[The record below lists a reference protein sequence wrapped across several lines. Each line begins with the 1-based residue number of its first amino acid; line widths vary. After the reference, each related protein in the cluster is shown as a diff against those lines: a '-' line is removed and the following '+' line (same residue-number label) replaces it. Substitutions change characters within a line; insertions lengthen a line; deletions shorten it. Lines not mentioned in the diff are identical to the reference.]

1 MKLSPFL
8 MTETEKDRIKFLHN
22 GILSENNPTSLIETF
37 QPTHMQKV
45 CMECLTDAIPSS
57 AKDMTDKILKSIDDY
72 MGEGKTPTL
81 DTIKDI
87 LFDLGTLQN
96 PMLILTVGQD
106 IYSCMTDGSCEA
118 TV

>member
-8 MTETEKDRIKFLHN
+8 MTETEKDRIKSLHN
-22 GILSENNPTSLIETF
+22 GILTENSPTSLIETF
-37 QPTHMQKV
+37 QPTHMGEI
-45 CMECLTDAIPSS
+45 CMECLMDAIPPS

-72 MGEGKTPTL
+72 IGEGKTPTL

-87 LFDLGTLQN
+87 LFDLGALQN
-96 PMLILTVGQD
+96 PMLILTAGQD

-118 TV
+118 